1 MPRADGPTL
10 LTVPLRDSPTPAW
23 IPCPAWKSC
32 IAILMGG
39 VAPCGSQQITQWPVG
54 FHFFVF
60 FCVVFFVR
68 CFVACAHACA
78 VSGWGVGD

>member
-32 IAILMGG
+32 IAILMGLLPRAG
-39 VAPCGSQQITQWPVG
+39 LSKSLSGLLVFI
-54 FHFFVF
+54 FLYFFVLF
-60 FCVVFFVR
+60 FFVR
-68 CFVACAHACA
+68 CFVACAHARA
-78 VSGWGVGD
+78 VSGWGVGG